1 MTPGELL
8 AQREELKRLETDLEL
23 RYRKLQ
29 DFAQSQLGSMND
41 VMAASDGPDTKE
53 GNLDFAKDLKSED
66 HHYSQFQLKQ
76 MEPPQSEQ
84 HGRKARQVLRDSGL
98 HSVML
103 NRDHHNQS
111 EVPSQPS
118 ARCDEASYT
127 QNTQTGGRRSQER
140 Q

>member
-41 VMAASDGPDTKE
+41 VMAASDGLANKE
-53 GNLDFAKDLKSED
+53 DNLDFAKDLKSED

-84 HGRKARQVLRDSGL
+84 HGRKARNAI

-127 QNTQTGGRRSQER
+127 
-140 Q
+140 